1 MPNKAKNQL
10 QDLSIAYKMT
20 KTELS
25 LFKHQVDKV
34 SALHVSNPKQHPLTP
49 DKLRTFKGYEDI
61 SDEEAHDLIRQFDY
75 VSRIFVAFHDKFT
88 KLCA

>member
-1 MPNKAKNQL
+1 MAKCFATSANVFFYFNF
-10 QDLSIAYKMT
+10 I
-20 KTELS
+20 E
-25 LFKHQVDKV
+25 LFKQEIDKV
-34 SALHVSNPKQHPLTP
+34 PTLQVSNPQQHPLTP

-75 VSRIFVAFHDKFT
+75 VSRIFVAFHDKIT